1 MTRRRQLR
9 QVATTFNLT
18 IEYLTLDD
26 LKLLVTKK
34 GKPSEQFLRQLI
46 VLCNEPSSILITRI
60 TNGEIPKVLVQM
72 MLQLKQANP
81 VYLANNDHAAIATLL
96 EASEPYGPLLSQKL
110 LEDWLLNEIRS
121 KAFFDSCHEDE
132 AIVYRLALNIISD
145 PGDDLMRL
153 LERILQWK
161 GHAMGFLASLFLI
174 RERPAR
180 AMYEIEAIV
189 ETYQVRIDLG
199 KLDPGVAARGVELW
213 HSMMNSLIILHD
225 VELKVL
231 EPLIDSA
238 IAIAQSP
245 PLKEALE
252 VAKVDFVE
260 LS

>member
-1 MTRRRQLR
+1 
-9 QVATTFNLT
+9 
-18 IEYLTLDD
+18 
-26 LKLLVTKK
+26 
-34 GKPSEQFLRQLI
+34 
-46 VLCNEPSSILITRI
+46 
-60 TNGEIPKVLVQM
+60 M

-81 VYLANNDHAAIATLL
+81 VYLAEFFQSNIAKLARLSNQLLKSLIHLNNDHAAIATLL